1 MPIRW
6 QGPSSVLEEMPS
18 WAKLRYELV
27 TQSWRCLILFYIVR
41 FRCVLVSVLLA
52 FLRAITDLI
61 PVSRPFLAPAKRSIA
76 FQTDLV
82 RQIEF
87 FMRHF

>member
-1 MPIRW
+1 
-6 QGPSSVLEEMPS
+6 
-18 WAKLRYELV
+18 
-27 TQSWRCLILFYIVR
+27 
-41 FRCVLVSVLLA
+41 LVSALLA
-52 FLRAITDLI
+52 PLRAITDLI

-82 RQIEF
+82 RQIGF